1 MQIPGKNNKKSP
13 GDSNTKDV
21 EITVPLKYLR
31 NFGKTLEMPWFNC
44 KINLIQPGQ

>member
-1 MQIPGKNNKKSP
+1 MQIPRKNNKKSP

-21 EITVPLKYLR
+21 EVTVPLKYLR
-31 NFGKTLEMPWFNC
+31 NFGKTLEMPC